1 MVQHSRTFTDTDK
14 AAAAELH
21 SNEWCTAAVVLLL
34 ETSSGWYWYQLV
46 MVVLVLVLVLVLVVV
61 LVVLVLCCP
70 HCMLLSCCSRRH
82 SCRLHW
88 NAVLNPI
95 LRLST

>member
-21 SNEWCTAAVVLLL
+21 SSEWCTAAVVLLL

-46 MVVLVLVLVLVLVVV
+46 MVVLVLVLVLVLVGAVN
-61 LVVLVLCCP
+61 LEWLC
-70 HCMLLSCCSRRH
+70 
-82 SCRLHW
+82 
-88 NAVLNPI
+88 
-95 LRLST
+95 TD